1 MSFPGLYSEE
11 SEIFESPL
19 KTAYRNK
26 MEYTFA
32 DMYKDSP
39 KSIGKNNLLWCKNN
53 GLHLLQSKNT
63 KKRRTSS
70 NRKQLRTENIKNLQP
85 IPKNSTCGE
94 RGFVGET

>member
-11 SEIFESPL
+11 PEIFESQL

-63 KKRRTSS
+63 KKRRS
-70 NRKQLRTENIKNLQP
+70 NPTTKWLQTKNIKNLQP
-85 IPKNSTCGE
+85 IFKNSTL
-94 RGFVGET
+94 